1 MRWYI
6 KLVRKDGKNIYVAY
20 SYEKND
26 TCDGLLIYDESTK
39 TITIEKMSQGAGM
52 GDTKGVFE
60 HVHRAL
66 RKNEL
71 TEKKQ
76 VICIG

>member
-6 KLVRKDGKNIYVAY
+6 KLVRRDGKSVYVAY
-20 SYEKND
+20 SYEMND
-26 TCDGLLIYDESTK
+26 SCDGLLVYDELTK
-39 TITIEKMSQGAGM
+39 AITIEKMSQGASEFE
-52 GDTKGVFE
+52 TKGVFE
-60 HVHRAL
+60 HIYRAL

-76 VICIG
+76 AICIG